1 MAGRFTHILVPTDFN
16 PASDAALAYAK
27 ELALMFDARL
37 TLLHVV
43 TDPVATGAW
52 APDVYVSA
60 SAEMGARFLRTTR
73 ERLEA
78 ALTPEE
84 RARFAVRIEVWIGV
98 PAQIIEDI
106 AREQK
111 VDLIVMGTHGR
122 RGLSHMFLGSVAERV
137 VRHAPCPVLTTHAE
151 ILPDVKSEP
160 AALPRWEWTGSVL

>member
-27 ELALMFDARL
+27 ELALKYEARL

-52 APDVYVSA
+52 APDVYVPA
-60 SAEMGARFLRTTR
+60 SAEMGERVLRATR
-73 ERLEA
+73 ERLKA

-122 RGLSHMFLGSVAERV
+122 RGLSHMVLGSVAERV

-151 ILPDVKSEP
+151 ILPEVQSEP
-160 AALPRWEWTGSVL
+160 AALPCWEWTGPVL

>member
-27 ELALMFDARL
+27 ELALKYEARL

-52 APDVYVSA
+52 APDVYVPA
-60 SAEMGARFLRTTR
+60 SAEMGERVLRATR

-78 ALTPEE
+78 ALTPEQ
-84 RARFAVRIEVWIGV
+84 RARFAVRIETWIGV

-122 RGLSHMFLGSVAERV
+122 RGLSHMVLGSVAERV

-151 ILPDVKSEP
+151 ILPEVQSEP
-160 AALPRWEWTGSVL
+160 AALPCWEWTGPVL

>member
-1 MAGRFTHILVPTDFN
+1 MAGRFTHILVPTDFS
-16 PASDAALAYAK
+16 PASDAALACAK
-27 ELALMFDARL
+27 ELALRFDARL

-52 APDVYVSA
+52 APDVYVAA
-60 SAEMGARFLRTTR
+60 SAEMGERFLRTTT

-84 RARFAVRIEVWIGV
+84 RVRFAVRIEAWIGV

-122 RGLSHMFLGSVAERV
+122 RGAVAHVPWQR
-137 VRHAPCPVLTTHAE
+137 RRACGPTC
-151 ILPDVKSEP
+151 
-160 AALPRWEWTGSVL
+160 ALPGPDDPCRDAPGREVRAGGVTAAQ